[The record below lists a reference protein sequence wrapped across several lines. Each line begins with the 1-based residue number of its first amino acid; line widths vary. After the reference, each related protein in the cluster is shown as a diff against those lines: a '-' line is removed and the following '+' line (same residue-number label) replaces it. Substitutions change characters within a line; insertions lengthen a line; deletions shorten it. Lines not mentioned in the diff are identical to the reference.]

1 MQIFNLLNNM
11 KVFTKILSGY
21 VIALI
26 LMVTIGSIGLYQLHK
41 INQVVTNLAD
51 NLAKEQHLV
60 DTMTA
65 NIMAVRF
72 YANEYIRNQH
82 DDDLDSLHQALD
94 SFETLLIDTK
104 EHVIYPER
112 VELLNNIQTG
122 IQSYKSQ
129 FEQIIEHINTR
140 KKVISEILEQQG
152 PLAEEKLELVSKLAV
167 ENNNTPLLDASEYTQ
182 HHFLLMRLNASKF
195 LEKGEPHWLNAFD
208 MDYKLTKEGFVKLH
222 KFEMDDNIHE
232 IEEQAKTAVELYYQ
246 TFQKL
251 KISFVAQQEI
261 IEQKLN
267 AIGPQLKQ
275 YAVEMSDSIEADFK
289 AQNQL
294 THELVKQTD
303 VILYTIMAIAVI
315 LSLFFGYL
323 VSSGIMKQLG
333 GEPTLVAD
341 IAKRIAEGD
350 LGTQLTTA
358 KKATGLLASM
368 QHMQMQLQERIDED
382 RRMTQEAF
390 RINSALNNATT
401 CMLIT
406 DKNYRIIYLNDA
418 AKRLFSTEANHI
430 RKDLH
435 NFHADHLLGA
445 NMNNFHKN
453 PEHQRQLLNQLKGTH
468 HSRVVIGGVT
478 LDHVITP
485 VVNEHGE
492 RLGMVVEFTNKTLEV
507 ATEQEINK
515 VIQAAS
521 EGNFERRINLE
532 GKVGFFKTFSES
544 LNQILEFTYY
554 AIEDT
559 MRMFSAMSKGDLTQT
574 IDREYTGTFEK
585 LKNDANETVSQLT
598 EIITSIHETS
608 TLVNTAA
615 NEISKGNLNLS
626 QRTEEQA
633 ASLEQTA
640 ASMEQMTST
649 VQQNADNARQA
660 NQLAIGAR
668 DQAEKGG
675 EVVNTAVR
683 SMAAMT
689 ESSKKVADII
699 GVIDEIAFQT
709 NLLALNAAVEAARA
723 GEQGRGF
730 AVVASEVRNLA
741 QRSATAAKE
750 IKELIR
756 DSVNKVEE
764 GTKLVNQS
772 GETLTQIVTAVKKV
786 SDIIAEI
793 AAASQEQSSGI
804 HQVNK
809 AISQMDEMTQQ
820 NAALV
825 EQAASASEALME
837 QANNLKDKVAF
848 FNIGTASLMAIE
860 AMNSNYMR
868 SAMPTKA
875 ASSKTTAYSE
885 PTQQHPIDH
894 DYDHDS
900 DWEDF

>member
-1 MQIFNLLNNM
+1 MLIFNLLNNM

-26 LMVTIGSIGLYQLHK
+26 MMVAIGSIGLYQLHK
-41 INQVVTNLAD
+41 IDQVVTDLAD
-51 NLAKEQHLV
+51 GLAKEQHLA
-60 DTMTA
+60 DIMTA
-65 NIMAVRF
+65 NIMSVRF

-82 DDDLDSLHQALD
+82 DDDLKSLNQALA
-94 SFETLLIDTK
+94 SFEALLTQAKKQIIHPNRT
-104 EHVIYPER
+104 R
-112 VELLNNIQTG
+112 LLTNIQTG

-129 FEQIIEHINTR
+129 FEQIIELINTR
-140 KKVISEILEQQG
+140 KKTISEILDQKG
-152 PLAEEKLELVSKLAV
+152 PLAENTLEKISDTAATHNNV
-167 ENNNTPLLDASEYTQ
+167 ELLDASEYTQ
-182 HHFLLMRLNASKF
+182 HHFLLMRLSAFKF
-195 LEKGEPHWLNAFD
+195 FQEGDKNWVKTFEK
-208 MDYKLTKEGFVKLH
+208 DYQLTKAGFARLH
-222 KFEMDDNIHE
+222 KFEVESIHQV
-232 IEEQAKTAVELYYQ
+232 EEQAKIAVEFYYK

-251 KISFVAQQEI
+251 KIDYLAQQEI
-261 IEQKLN
+261 IEHKLD
-267 AIGPQLKQ
+267 AIGPKLKQ
-275 YAVEMSDSIEADFK
+275 HATDMSQSIEADFQ
-289 AQNQL
+289 AQNQA
-294 THELVKQTD
+294 THTLVKQTD
-303 VILYTIMAIAVI
+303 FMLYVIMSIVAV

-323 VSSGIMKQLG
+323 ISRGIMKQLG
-333 GEPTLVAD
+333 GEPNLVAE

-350 LGTQLTTA
+350 LSA
-358 KKATGLLASM
+358 KLIDTKKTTGLLASM
-368 QHMQMQLQERIDED
+368 QHMQSQLQARIDED
-382 RRMTQEAF
+382 KRIAQEAF

-406 DKNYRIIYLNDA
+406 DKNYCIIYLNEA
-418 AKRLFSTEANHI
+418 AKKLFSKELNNI

-435 NFHADHLLGA
+435 SFHTDHILGA
-445 NMNNFHKN
+445 NINNFHKN
-453 PEHQRQLLNQLKGTH
+453 PEHQRKILNQLNATH
-468 HSRVVIGGVT
+468 RSRVVIGGVV

-485 VVNEHGE
+485 VVDENGD
-492 RLGMVVEFTNKTLEV
+492 RLGMVVEFTDKTLEV
-507 ATEQEINK
+507 ATEQEINQ

-521 EGNFERRINLE
+521 EGNFEFRINLE
-532 GKVGFFKTFSES
+532 GKTGFFKTFGES

-574 IDREYTGTFEK
+574 IEKEYTGTFEK
-585 LKNDANETVSQLT
+585 LKNDANETVTRLT

-675 EVVNTAVR
+675 EVVSTAVR

-837 QANNLKDKVAF
+837 QASNLKDKVAF
-848 FNIGTASLMAIE
+848 FNIGTTSLMAIDTINME
-860 AMNSNYMR
+860 RTNV
-868 SAMPTKA
+868 PQLI
-875 ASSKTTAYSE
+875 SKKVVHSE
-885 PTQQHPIDH
+885 PTMSSPPKPVHH